1 MFDFFID
8 TYKEYVQGIDVE
20 TEKQIKKEEAKAS
33 KIIYP
38 KDVKIVTYVLASIYL
53 ISAILSSV
61 ITVRLQGIGFSVI
74 ASGFLSII
82 AILVMYFLS
91 RKTKKGE
98 ITAIVLSVLFA
109 VGLYGTMML
118 SPLFI

>member
-38 KDVKIVTYVLASIYL
+38 KDVKNLL
-53 ISAILSSV
+53 
-61 ITVRLQGIGFSVI
+61 
-74 ASGFLSII
+74 
-82 AILVMYFLS
+82 
-91 RKTKKGE
+91 
-98 ITAIVLSVLFA
+98 
-109 VGLYGTMML
+109 
-118 SPLFI
+118 